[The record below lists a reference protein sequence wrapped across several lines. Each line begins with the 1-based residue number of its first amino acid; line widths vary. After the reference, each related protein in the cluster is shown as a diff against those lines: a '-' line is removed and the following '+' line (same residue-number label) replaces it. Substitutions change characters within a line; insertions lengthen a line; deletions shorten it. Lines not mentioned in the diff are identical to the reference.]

1 MDQQSARLA
10 LLQAPGTVMLGH
22 TMTGETIIALLD
34 EHYPGRHFCLVR
46 EWIWIDLDLPDDV
59 REGMSSM
66 QLQPVM
72 LYGDVLIDSLGR
84 FDEGEWLRSTP
95 LVAFTQGCL
104 FETRD
109 TVYVLL
115 GHGVRKRAEL
125 SDIVKIFRAEGD

>member
-1 MDQQSARLA
+1 MDEQTARQA
-10 LLQAPGTVMLGH
+10 LLDAPGTVMLGH
-22 TMTGETIIALLD
+22 TLAGETILALLD

-59 REGMSSM
+59 REEMSRM

-84 FDEGEWLRSTP
+84 FEEGDWLRSTP
-95 LVAFTQGCL
+95 LVLFSQGCL

-115 GHGVRKRAEL
+115 GHGLRKRAEL
-125 SDIVKIFRAEGD
+125 SDLVKIFRAEGD

>member
-1 MDQQSARLA
+1 MDEQTARQA
-10 LLQAPGTVMLGH
+10 LLDAPGTVMLGH
-22 TMTGETIIALLD
+22 TMAGKTILALLD

-109 TVYVLL
+109 MIYVLL
-115 GHGVRKRAEL
+115 GHGLRKRAEL
-125 SDIVKIFRAEGD
+125 SAMVKIFRAEGD